1 MKQYTRIKAVIDLDA
16 IKENMEQMHA
26 NLKKGTQM
34 IAVVKTDAYG
44 HGAGPIARML
54 EQMDYVW
61 GYAVATVEEG
71 IHLRKEGV
79 KKPILCLGGIFPE
92 QMEEVLHYEIRMT
105 VYDYHMAE
113 VMSEKAVSEGKKA
126 YIHVKLDTG
135 MSRLGFPVSEES
147 IEAICKIAALPG
159 LEPEGLYTH
168 FSKADEYDKQ
178 PTRKQAEGY
187 LWMKDKLQEKGVT
200 FTYYHCSN
208 SAGILDMPEVNMDL
222 VRAGIAM
229 YGLYPSNEVDKRAVS
244 LKPAMQIF
252 AQVTHVK
259 WIEKG
264 TQVSYGGTFEA
275 EERMRVATISIG
287 YGDGYP
293 RSLSNKGIVL
303 LHGKMAPILGRVC
316 MDQMMVDVT
325 QIPDTAFG
333 DWATIAGESEDAFL
347 SVDTLSEL
355 SGRFNYEFICDINK
369 RVPREYVMD
378 GKIVEQTDCF

>member
-16 IKENMEQMHA
+16 IKANMENMHA
-26 NLKKGTQM
+26 NLKEGTQM
-34 IAVVKTDAYG
+34 VAVVKTDGYG
-44 HGAGPIARML
+44 HGAGPVARMM
-54 EQMDYVW
+54 ERMDYVW

-71 IHLRKEGV
+71 EHLRKEGIA
-79 KKPILCLGGIFPE
+79 KPILCLGGIFPE
-92 QMEEVLHYEIRMT
+92 QFDDVLKSQIRMT

-113 VMSEKAVSEGKKA
+113 LLSQKAMSEEKKA
-126 YIHVKLDTG
+126 SVHIKLDTG

-147 IEAICKIAALPG
+147 VETIRKISELPG
-159 LEPEGLYTH
+159 LELEGLYTH

-178 PTRKQAEGY
+178 TTRKQTEGY
-187 LWMKDKLQEKGVT
+187 LWMKERLKEKGVT
-200 FTYYHCSN
+200 FSYYHCSN

-229 YGLYPSNEVDKRAVS
+229 YGLYPSNEVDRRSVE

-252 AQVTHVK
+252 ARITHVK

-275 EERMRVATISIG
+275 EQRMRIATVSIG

-293 RSLSNKGIVL
+293 RSLSGKGIVL
-303 LHGKMAPILGRVC
+303 IHGKMAPILGRVC

-325 QIPDTAFG
+325 AIPEAEFG
-333 DWATIAGESEDAFL
+333 DWVTIVGESEGAFL
-347 SVDTLSEL
+347 PVETLSDL

-369 RVPREYVMD
+369 RVPREYVMN
-378 GKIVEQTDCF
+378 GKVVEQIDCF